1 MSPRAVAVG
10 VLGSVALLA
19 GAAGAQVQPPPPLP
33 PPQPPAPSQPYPQ
46 QQYPQ
51 QQYPQQQYPQQHS
64 PGQAPPS
71 PQAGSQPVAKEPS
84 EAKGESPKDKLP
96 SYDGAYDFVLGL
108 AGARLDVNM
117 DTRQSTQ
124 ALGGFVDLNAFG
136 YRDYGAFTFH
146 FTGFTGWGSGSL
158 EGRGHADFLFGA
170 GVPAAEGGEGFFEI
184 GASSSAFKNDELDA
198 NLITLPTVMVGYQ
211 QHFEGFGFQLAPK
224 GGLALRGEW
233 NPGDEEAG
241 RRMHRGVRKPI
252 VDYGGTVSVATKYF
266 LINGSVTRLV
276 GSDPLTTANGQACLL
291 VSVLAA
297 CGFVDYW
304 KSSATTTGALPQPAV
319 TRDVDVTYVGFSLG
333 FGVSGAEL
341 AKDKDKDKD
350 RDKDKK

>member
-1 MSPRAVAVG
+1 MIRRAVFATT
-10 VLGSVALLA
+10 LGSVALLA
-19 GAAGAQVQPPPPLP
+19 SAAGAQVQPPPPTPTVPEQHPP
-33 PPQPPAPSQPYPQ
+33 PPQYPQ
-46 QQYPQ
+46 PQY
-51 QQYPQQQYPQQHS
+51 
-64 PGQAPPS
+64 APPPS
-71 PQAGSQPVAKEPS
+71 SQASSQPVAKDPKEG
-84 EAKGESPKDKLP
+84 KGDSPKDKLP

-124 ALGGFVDLNAFG
+124 AVGGFVDLNAFG

-146 FTGFTGWGSGSL
+146 LAAFTGWGAGSL
-158 EGRGHADFLFGA
+158 EGRAHADFLFGA

-184 GASSSAFKNDELDA
+184 GGSSSAFKNDELDA
-198 NLITLPTVMVGYQ
+198 NLISLPVAMVGYQ
-211 QHFEGFGFQLAPK
+211 QHFEGFGFQLAPR

-233 NPGDEEAG
+233 NPGDEDAG
-241 RRMHRGVRKPI
+241 RRMHRGIRKPV

-304 KSSATTTGALPQPAV
+304 KSSATTTGALPQPPV
-319 TRDVDVTYVGFSLG
+319 TRDVDATYVGFSLG

-341 AKDKDKDKD
+341 AKD
-350 RDKDKK
+350 RDKDGKK